1 MEFGASTGPKIETGR
16 EGPPIQHLQF
26 ARQLLESTAAT
37 SLSFSVSRRILKLF
51 FSTPSS
57 SLNSSSINDSVSL
70 SLCLSAVCT
79 SKLATFSFE
88 TCLEKSHDSTLLPLY
103 WQPTFAPLFLSLLF
117 GFAYSVGFSLCVSL
131 GLLSRLL
138 HCREMQGDVTVHDRT
153 AGGGGGGGGDQSRV
167 LDIYPLSS
175 YYFGSKDALAFK
187 EETLA
192 DRVNRM
198 KSHYAAHGLRTCVGA
213 VIVVELFRHPHL
225 LLLQVRNS
233 TFKLPGG
240 RLRPGESDV
249 EGLKRK
255 LTSKLSADGA
265 GDETQW
271 EVGECLGMWWRPD
284 FETLPYPYL
293 PPNVKKPKEC
303 TKLFLVKLPV
313 SRKFIVPKNL
323 KLLAVPLCQIHE
335 NLKTYGPVIAGVPQ
349 LLSKFSFNI
358 IDS

>member
-1 MEFGASTGPKIETGR
+1 MC
-16 EGPPIQHLQF
+16 
-26 ARQLLESTAAT
+26 T
-37 SLSFSVSRRILKLF
+37 SNFEA
-51 FSTPSS
+51 
-57 SLNSSSINDSVSL
+57 SL
-70 SLCLSAVCT
+70 SLGSCSC
-79 SKLATFSFE
+79 SI
-88 TCLEKSHDSTLLPLY
+88 
-103 WQPTFAPLFLSLLF
+103 
-117 GFAYSVGFSLCVSL
+117 G
-131 GLLSRLL
+131 
-138 HCREMQGDVTVHDRT
+138 REMQGARDHAAAD
-153 AGGGGGGGGDQSRV
+153 GGGSGGGGDQGRV

-192 DRVNRM
+192 DRVQRM
-198 KSHYAAHGLRTCVGA
+198 KSHYAAHGLRNCVEA

-249 EGLKRK
+249 EGLQRK

-284 FETLPYPYL
+284 FETLLYPYL
-293 PPNVKKPKEC
+293 PPNIKKPKEC

-335 NLKTYGPVIAGVPQ
+335 NLKTYGPIIAGVPQ